1 MDGFDED
8 VRLDADALERALEAD
23 ERAGTDLL
31 GEDLDEDWDAEWA
44 DATDDD
50 AGASGDDTRSSSP
63 RNDDGVGTLLSRDDD
78 CGPSLRNDDGV
89 GTRSSRD
96 DDCGSSL
103 RNDDGVGTP
112 SSHDADSVS
121 SPRDNDGVG
130 TSSSYDNDS
139 VSLSRDNDGVGT
151 PSPYDDAFGHDPTSW
166 KRDVVVEGP
175 CAADLF
181 GGADK
186 PSWALLGSRILD
198 EVAVMLQSYGDI
210 RLTCTEASGV
220 PRVAASALAAKDWD
234 GDARH
239 AGLWQHV
246 TLRVCSNTADHS
258 ARAMPVTG
266 PFGRDDLERHRS
278 LADERTS
285 DPVAKLVRDASL
297 CLVVRAHGHEV
308 GPAERAAVDA
318 GVPVV
323 RIDPY
328 RLTAAGDGRD
338 DGRLDWARATVVP
351 CEGRR
356 VSS

>member
-23 ERAGTDLL
+23 ERVATDLL

-44 DATDDD
+44 DAADDD

-63 RNDDGVGTLLSRDDD
+63 RNDDGVGTLSSRDDNRR
-78 CGPSLRNDDGV
+78 PSLRNDDGV
-89 GTRSSRD
+89 GTQ
-96 DDCGSSL
+96 
-103 RNDDGVGTP
+103 
-112 SSHDADSVS
+112 SSHDDDRVSSSCDNDGVSTLSSHDDDSVLS
-121 SPRDNDGVG
+121 SHNNDGVG
-130 TSSSYDNDS
+130 THN
-139 VSLSRDNDGVGT
+139 NDGVGT

-297 CLVVRAHGHEV
+297 CLVVRAHGHEA
-308 GPAERAAVDA
+308 GPVERAATDA